1 MKKALF
7 GFGVLATMALT
18 PFAHAGITFYTSQA
32 TFNTAASAYT
42 FLGLENWN
50 SGVGAG
56 VISFNDS
63 LLPGVGNGPM
73 PVGTNAAMGMTV
85 QSNRLGDAPTTLN
98 PFGASGLAFGAAG
111 SAGASGNLQPTK
123 QVSANNSGNSF
134 DMLFTVVGG
143 STPKAIDLTPM
154 YYRVLGTGNSATLN
168 VRVYDTSNL
177 LIGTAT
183 VTNVADVLENAYLG
197 LEVTGATTIGRVN
210 VAVSG
215 NTTDVSGADNIRLFG
230 SNPVPEPA
238 TFAVLGLGALALIRR
253 RRSNK

>member
-18 PFAHAGITFYTSQA
+18 PFAQASITFYTSQA

-56 VISFNDS
+56 IISFNDS
-63 LLPGVGNGPM
+63 LLPGVANGPM

-85 QSNRLGDAPTTLN
+85 QSNTLGDAPTTLS
-98 PFGASGLAFGAAG
+98 PTGANGLVYGAAG
-111 SAGASGNLQPTK
+111 IAGVSGNLQPSK
-123 QVSANNSGNSF
+123 QVSSNNAGRSF
-134 DMLFTVVGG
+134 DMSFTTVGG
-143 STPKAIDLTPM
+143 SSPKAIDLTPM
-154 YYRVLGTGNSATLN
+154 YYRLFGTGNTASLN
-168 VRVYDTSNL
+168 VRVYDISNA
-177 LIGTAT
+177 LIGTAS
-183 VTNVADVLENAYLG
+183 VSNVADALENAYLG

-215 NTTDVSGADNIRLFG
+215 TITDVSGADNIRLFG

-238 TFAVLGLGALALIRR
+238 TFAVLGLGALALVRR